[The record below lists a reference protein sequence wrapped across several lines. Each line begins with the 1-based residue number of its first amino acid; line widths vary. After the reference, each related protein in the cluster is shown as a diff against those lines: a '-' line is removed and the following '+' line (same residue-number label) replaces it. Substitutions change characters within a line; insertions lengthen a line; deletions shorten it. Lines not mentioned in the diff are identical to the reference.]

1 MVLMNETGF
10 FYGVLS
16 SLTSNVTGSWFLTFL
31 IITLIVF
38 IIGLIFGLDLEFTS
52 ILVFP
57 LLVVFASVT
66 SEYLSVVV
74 IGILY
79 LAVLFAKNFFGT
91 YR

>member
-1 MVLMNETGF
+1 MVLLNETGF
-10 FYGVLS
+10 MYATLAAI
-16 SLTSNVTGSWFLTFL
+16 TTNVTGSWFLTFL
-31 IITLIVF
+31 SITLLIY

-57 LLVVFASVT
+57 LLVLFAGLT
-66 SEYLSVVV
+66 SEYLVIVA
-74 IGILY
+74 IGIIY